1 MKKFLR
7 ILPILWFIVG
17 LVFAG
22 LCFYGYSLLKTT
34 DNDISMTHQIQPKKE
49 TKEAT
54 EELNDQANFDPESIK
69 PVSPSEY
76 AKAQLNYE
84 KIVNQ
89 WGIGAIYIP
98 SANIRTKILAGMSN
112 QNLMVGV
119 GTYYPDQALGKGN
132 YVLLAHNLVE
142 GGGAL
147 GRISNTQL
155 SGVIYATDFT
165 NVYEYFATK
174 NEVVNQANGEVLD
187 LPNEEEKAKITF
199 IRCEG
204 GMNTPNRAVVQG
216 EYGKSYP
223 AEEATPEVKEA
234 LGLYKKVD
242 TGTNATTET
251 TDNQQ
256 ANSNLKNSNN
266 KKNQFKEGKQT
277 RYNGFQRFC
286 IVCFQLIND
295 WFIQLIA
302 SYGVIFLFLVVF
314 SNWTLKRMNS

>member
-17 LVFAG
+17 LIFAG
-22 LCFYGYSLLKTT
+22 LCFYGYTLLKTT

-49 TKEAT
+49 TEEAT
-54 EELNDQANFDPESIK
+54 EKLNDQANFDPDSIQ

-98 SANIRTKILAGMSN
+98 SANIRTKVLAGMNN

-155 SGVIYATDFT
+155 SGVIYATEFT
-165 NVYEYFATK
+165 NVYEYFTTK

-187 LPNEEEKAKITF
+187 LPKEEEKAKITF

-204 GMNTPNRAVVQG
+204 GIHTPNRAVVQG

-234 LGLYKKVD
+234 LGLYKRVD
-242 TGTNATTET
+242 TGTSNTA
-251 TDNQQ
+251 DNQEDTKDSTINQ
-256 ANSNLKNSNN
+256 D
-266 KKNQFKEGKQT
+266 KKSPFKEGKQA
-277 RYNGFQRFC
+277 RYNAFQRFS
-286 IVCFQLIND
+286 IVCFQLMND
-295 WFIQLIA
+295 CLMPLVIGYFGIFI
-302 SYGVIFLFLVVF
+302 FLVVF
-314 SNWTLKRMNS
+314 SSWSLKRLSS

>member
-1 MKKFLR
+1 MKF
-7 ILPILWFIVG
+7 
-17 LVFAG
+17 
-22 LCFYGYSLLKTT
+22 
-34 DNDISMTHQIQPKKE
+34 
-49 TKEAT
+49 
-54 EELNDQANFDPESIK
+54 
-69 PVSPSEY
+69 
-76 AKAQLNYE
+76 
-84 KIVNQ
+84 
-89 WGIGAIYIP
+89 
-98 SANIRTKILAGMSN
+98 
-112 QNLMVGV
+112 
-119 GTYYPDQALGKGN
+119 
-132 YVLLAHNLVE
+132 
-142 GGGAL
+142 
-147 GRISNTQL
+147 
-155 SGVIYATDFT
+155 
-165 NVYEYFATK
+165 
-174 NEVVNQANGEVLD
+174 LD
-187 LPNEEEKAKITF
+187 LPKEEEKAKITF

-256 ANSNLKNSNN
+256 LNSNLKNSNN

-295 WFIQLIA
+295 WFVQLIA